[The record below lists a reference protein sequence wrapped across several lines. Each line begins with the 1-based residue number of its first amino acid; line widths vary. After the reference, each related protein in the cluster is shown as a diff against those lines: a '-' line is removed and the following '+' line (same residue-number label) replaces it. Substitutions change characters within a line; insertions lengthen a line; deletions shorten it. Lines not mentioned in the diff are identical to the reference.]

1 MMALVM
7 AAWAKPMPM
16 PLSAAD
22 SRRSQ
27 LAAWLIAGTTSAATP
42 RIEPSSNGTLA
53 PNRPSRIPE
62 TGPKTSCAAV
72 RGNRNRP
79 AWVTVFPNP

>member
-27 LAAWLIAGTTSAATP
+27 LAAWLIAGTT
-42 RIEPSSNGTLA
+42 
-53 PNRPSRIPE
+53 
-62 TGPKTSCAAV
+62 
-72 RGNRNRP
+72 
-79 AWVTVFPNP
+79 

>member
-1 MMALVM
+1 MVRTIALRLVAMPVCDGGTDSMMALVM

-27 LAAWLIAGTTSAATP
+27 LAAWLIAGTT
-42 RIEPSSNGTLA
+42 
-53 PNRPSRIPE
+53 
-62 TGPKTSCAAV
+62 
-72 RGNRNRP
+72 
-79 AWVTVFPNP
+79 